1 MNARQRVRYSRQ
13 LALPQLGASG
23 QQKLLD
29 AKVVIVG
36 AGGLGV
42 PVALYLAGAG
52 VGHLTLVDDDVVEL
66 SNLQRQVIF
75 TAEDIGHPKAE
86 RLAAHL
92 RRLNDDIEVAAVCTR
107 LTAANIEE
115 LIESADL
122 VMDCCDN
129 FATRY
134 LVNDFCRA
142 LGKPWMF
149 AALHQ
154 FRGHFAL
161 FTPQTACFR
170 CLYPEQPVS
179 EGNCSLA
186 GVLGTVPGLM
196 GLWQGN
202 EALKHLLALPQ
213 SEPGQLWHCS
223 VLEPGLRAIR
233 LTADPECW
241 CQGDAPNPLVFHA
254 AQDSVE
260 ISWQQWDAW
269 HASEAATALID
280 IRSEVDHQAGNA
292 GGRYLSHRDILRY
305 LESLEPNV
313 LVALYCQRG
322 VRSLALARELRK
334 QGFEQVVSIRG
345 GVERR

>member
-1 MNARQRVRYSRQ
+1 MRYSRQ
-13 LALPQLGASG
+13 IALPQVGEPG
-23 QQKLLD
+23 QQRLLD

-52 VGHLTLVDDDVVEL
+52 VGHLTLVDDDVVDL

-75 TAEDIGHPKAE
+75 TADDVGHSKAE

-92 RRLNDDIEVAAVCTR
+92 TRLNDSIEVEAVCAR

-115 LIESADL
+115 LIGTADL

-134 LVNDFCRA
+134 LINDFCRA
-142 LGKPWMF
+142 LDTPWIF

-161 FTPQTACFR
+161 FTSQTACFR

-196 GLWQGN
+196 GLWQAN
-202 EALKHLLALPQ
+202 EALKYLLALPQ
-213 SEPGQLWHCS
+213 SEPGQLWNCD
-223 VLEPGLRAIR
+223 VLDPGLRAIR

-241 CQGDAPNPLVFHA
+241 CRGDAPNPLVFHSA
-254 AQDSVE
+254 GAQDALE
-260 ISWQQWDAW
+260 ISWQHCDEL
-269 HASEAATALID
+269 HASGLAVELID
-280 IRSEVDHQAGNA
+280 VRAEADHRAGNA
-292 GGRYLSHRDILRY
+292 GGRCLAQEDIPPY
-305 LESLEPNV
+305 LETLGPDIR
-313 LVALYCQRG
+313 VALYCQRG
-322 VRSLALARELRK
+322 VRSLALTRELRAR
-334 QGFEQVVSIRG
+334 GFGQVVSIRG
-345 GVERR
+345 GVERS